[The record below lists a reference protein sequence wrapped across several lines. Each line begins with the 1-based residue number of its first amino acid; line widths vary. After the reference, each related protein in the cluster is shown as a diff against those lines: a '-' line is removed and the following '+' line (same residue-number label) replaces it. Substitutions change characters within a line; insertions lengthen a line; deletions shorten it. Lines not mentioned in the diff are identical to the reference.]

1 MFFFFGVIFLILL
14 GFAIYFS
21 GIREWFFSEKTHVR
35 GSKFLTED
43 HCKEGRISIAG
54 TVIPDDILALHFI
67 IAGGTGSGKSQAL
80 QEAIQGIRDD
90 LEFGGRAIFTD
101 SGGEFLSKFYREGDT
116 ILNPFDARSVA
127 WNPFA
132 EIRNTRVDFDRLAI
146 SVVPEG
152 GSGTEKEWALYAR
165 NFLSD
170 VLQTLFQNG
179 VRDPREAMRIAT
191 AAPREELKG
200 LLVGTSSET
209 HADPSNDKLLG
220 SIRVVLSN
228 YIRPWR
234 FLSSDGDFSM
244 REWIKSGE
252 GAIWLTYR
260 DDMMQAY
267 RPLLATLIDIAI
279 TEILSGETSPTE
291 IQHWISIDELD
302 SLGMIQTLPDL
313 LTRGRKYGVSAFS
326 AIQSI
331 AQLEK
336 TNGKERAQILL
347 QCFSSSLTLLQP
359 DPQDADYWSRRIG
372 EVEQIHAEHGEN
384 EGSSGKTGEALR
396 NQNSGSSVS
405 YRRATER
412 LVLPSELQLLPK
424 LAGVLKLAG
433 EDGVRVV
440 KVPFQAIERVEEPF
454 IERED

>member
-1 MFFFFGVIFLILL
+1 MFLVFGVIFLILVAA
-14 GFAIYFS
+14 AIYFS
-21 GIREWFFSEKTHVR
+21 GVREWLFQEKTHVR
-35 GSKFLTED
+35 GSKFLTDD
-43 HCKEGRISIAG
+43 HGKEGRISIAG
-54 TVIPDDILALHFI
+54 TVIPDEILAIHFI

-80 QEAIQGIRDD
+80 QEAIQGIRED
-90 LEFGGRAIFTD
+90 LEYGGRAIFTD
-101 SGGEFLSKFYREGDT
+101 SGGELMSRFYRDGD
-116 ILNPFDARSVA
+116 IVLNPFDARSVH

-132 EIRNTRVDFDRLAI
+132 EIRNTRVDFDRISI
-146 SVVPEG
+146 SVVPDG

-170 VLQTLFQNG
+170 VLQVLFQNG
-179 VRDPREAMRIAT
+179 IRDPREAMRIAI
-191 AAPREELKG
+191 AAPRDELKTF
-200 LLVGTSSET
+200 LVGTSSET

-234 FLSSDGDFSM
+234 FLTTDGTFSM

-384 EGSSGKTGEALR
+384 EGSSGRIGER
-396 NQNSGSSVS
+396 NNQNSGSSVS

-424 LAGVLKLAG
+424 LAGILKLAG

-440 KVPFQAIERVEEPF
+440 KVPFQAIDRIAEPF
-454 IERED
+454 IEKED

>member
-1 MFFFFGVIFLILL
+1 MFFFFGIVFLILL

-21 GIREWFFSEKTHVR
+21 GVREWFFSEKTHVR

-43 HCKEGRISIAG
+43 HGKEGRISIAG
-54 TVIPDDILALHFI
+54 TVIPDEILALHFI

-90 LEFGGRAIFTD
+90 LEYGGRAIFTD
-101 SGGEFLSKFYREGDT
+101 SGGELMSRFYRDGD
-116 ILNPFDARSVA
+116 IVLNPFDARTVH

-152 GSGTEKEWALYAR
+152 GSGTEKEWSFYAR

-170 VLQTLFQNG
+170 ILQTLFQSG

-191 AAPREELKG
+191 AAPREELKTF
-200 LLVGTSSET
+200 LVGTSSET
-209 HADPSNDKLLG
+209 LSDLSNDKFLG
-220 SIRVVLSN
+220 SIRGVLSN
-228 YIRPWR
+228 YVRPWR
-234 FLSSDGDFSM
+234 FLCSDGDFSM
-244 REWIKSGE
+244 REWIRSGE

-267 RPLLATLIDIAI
+267 RPLLATLLDIAI
-279 TEILSGETSPTE
+279 TEVLSCEPSPTE
-291 IQHWISIDELD
+291 IQHWLCFDELD

-336 TNGKERAQILL
+336 TNGRERAQILL

-384 EGSSGKTGEALR
+384 EGNSGRVGER
-396 NQNSGSSVS
+396 NSQNSGSSTS

-412 LVLPSELQLLPK
+412 LVLASELQLLPK

-440 KVPFQAIERVEEPF
+440 KVPFQAIDRVAEPF